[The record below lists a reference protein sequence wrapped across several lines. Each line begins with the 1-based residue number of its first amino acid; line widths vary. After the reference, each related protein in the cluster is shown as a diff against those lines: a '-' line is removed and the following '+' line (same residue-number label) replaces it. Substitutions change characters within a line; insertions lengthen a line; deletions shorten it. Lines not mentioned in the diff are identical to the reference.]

1 MKRADGKLAEA
12 RFFFE
17 KIREYYH
24 RSPDVGYYANA
35 FIAAARSVTW
45 VLKAECQDIPGW
57 RGWYEA
63 KSPSKEEERFLKK
76 MNDARIRSQKKES
89 IALQAI
95 VTIIVPEPDKEDN
108 NSSEIISDDKEGRL
122 KTMKIPMVTAG
133 PGKAYIRPD
142 LIEERKELEEWDT
155 LSDEAYWIEEVR
167 CLHCPYGKKKRKRM
181 YVFLGDGRA
190 VHVTKNG
197 VGIVG
202 RLKKRKR

>member
-1 MKRADGKLAEA
+1 MKRADGKLAAA

-57 RGWYEA
+57 WEWYEA
-63 KSPSKEEERFLKK
+63 KSPTEEEERFLKK
-76 MNDARIRSQKKES
+76 MNNARIRSQKKES
-89 IALQAI
+89 VALQAI
-95 VTIIVPEPDKEDN
+95 MRITAPEPDKEDN

-133 PGKAYIRPD
+133 PGEAYIPPD
-142 LIEERKELEEWDT
+142 QTLTTKELEEFPGEDVVEVAARYLGMLT
-155 LSDEAYWIEEVR
+155 ELVEE
-167 CLHCPYGKKKRKRM
+167 C
-181 YVFLGDGRA
+181 RA
-190 VHVTKNG
+190 
-197 VGIVG
+197 
-202 RLKKRKR
+202 RFFA

>member
-1 MKRADGKLAEA
+1 MKRTDGKLAEA

-57 RGWYEA
+57 REWYEA
-63 KSPSKEEERFLKK
+63 KRTTGEEDRFLKK

-95 VTIIVPEPDKEDN
+95 MTITVPEPDKEDN
-108 NSSEIISDDKEGRL
+108 SSSEITSDDKGGRI

-133 PGKAYIRPD
+133 PGEAYIPPD
-142 LIEERKELEEWDT
+142 LTLATKELEEFRGEDVVEVAARYLEMLT
-155 LSDEAYWIEEVR
+155 ELVEESR
-167 CLHCPYGKKKRKRM
+167 AR
-181 YVFLGDGRA
+181 FLA
-190 VHVTKNG
+190 
-197 VGIVG
+197 
-202 RLKKRKR
+202 

>member
-1 MKRADGKLAEA
+1 MKRTDGKLAEA

-57 RGWYEA
+57 REWYEA
-63 KSPSKEEERFLKK
+63 KSPTEEEERFLKK

-95 VTIIVPEPDKEDN
+95 VTITVPEPDKEDN
-108 NSSEIISDDKEGRL
+108 SSSEIISDDKGGRT

-142 LIEERKELEEWDT
+142 LTQATKELEEFRGEDVVEVAALYLEMLT
-155 LSDEAYWIEEVR
+155 ELVEECRARFFAYQTAAPDR
-167 CLHCPYGKKKRKRM
+167 R
-181 YVFLGDGRA
+181 
-190 VHVTKNG
+190 
-197 VGIVG
+197 
-202 RLKKRKR
+202 